1 MELTSDQKMFIILDE
16 LKKTL
21 FIDPRT
27 HGDPKPDS
35 DIKTWFKR
43 VKKADDNTNAP
54 IKRLDLF
61 YINVRHRIP
70 GDYPLSP
77 QDLVDG
83 LFPTPQ
89 DLLNRIES

>member
-1 MELTSDQKMFIILDE
+1 MALTSDQKMLIILDE

-21 FIDPRT
+21 YIDPGT
-27 HGDPKPDS
+27 HGDPTATS

-43 VKKADDNTNAP
+43 VDDADTATNAP
-54 IKRLDLF
+54 IRRVDLF
-61 YINVRHRIP
+61 YINIRHRIP

-83 LFPTPQ
+83 DFATPQ
-89 DLLNRIES
+89 ELLDRIES

>member
-1 MELTSDQKMFIILDE
+1 MNLTSKQKMRIILDE

-21 FIDPRT
+21 FIDPET
-27 HGDPKPDS
+27 DGDPTPES
-35 DIKTWFKR
+35 DITTWFQR
-43 VKKADDNTNAP
+43 IDDADNATNAP

-61 YINVRHRIP
+61 YMDIRARIP

-83 LFPTPQ
+83 EFATPQ
-89 DLLNRIES
+89 DLLDRVES